1 MMFILNIYAYLFI
14 TTAAY
19 KMTLF
24 LDLTKPIKSC

>member
-1 MMFILNIYAYLFI
+1 MMFTRNIYADLLI

-24 LDLTKPIKSC
+24 LDMTKPTES

>member
-1 MMFILNIYAYLFI
+1 MMLILNIYADLFI

-24 LDLTKPIKSC
+24 LDMTKPIKSC